1 MKNSMTKM
9 MVQNLSSGTTVES
22 LSRLFSEFGAVK
34 SISLA
39 TDIMTGQCR
48 GFGFVQLEEQHAGT
62 ALSAL
67 NGRHLGDR
75 VLHITYE
82 QKRDHGISPIQHD
95 KARS

>member
-1 MKNSMTKM
+1 MNSMTKM

-22 LSRLFSEFGAVK
+22 LNRLFSEFGAVR

-62 ALSAL
+62 ALGAL

-75 VLHITYE
+75 VLHVSYE
-82 QKRDHGISPIQHD
+82 QKHDHAITFNYHD
-95 KARS
+95 KDRP